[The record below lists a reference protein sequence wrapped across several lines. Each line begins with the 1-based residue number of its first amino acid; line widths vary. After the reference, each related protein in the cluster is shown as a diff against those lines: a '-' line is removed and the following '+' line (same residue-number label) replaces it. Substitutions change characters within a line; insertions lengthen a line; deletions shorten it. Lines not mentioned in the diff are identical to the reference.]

1 MISLKLMLTGIV
13 LFILSVLLANVV
25 EAPRSAKWWAAFVA
39 LLFLAA
45 MVLFFGGGL
54 AAIWMLVP

>member
-25 EAPRSAKWWAAFVA
+25 EIPRSATWWVAFVA
-39 LLFLAA
+39 LVFLASV
-45 MVLFFGGGL
+45 VLFFGGGL
-54 AAIWMLVP
+54 MAIWTLLP